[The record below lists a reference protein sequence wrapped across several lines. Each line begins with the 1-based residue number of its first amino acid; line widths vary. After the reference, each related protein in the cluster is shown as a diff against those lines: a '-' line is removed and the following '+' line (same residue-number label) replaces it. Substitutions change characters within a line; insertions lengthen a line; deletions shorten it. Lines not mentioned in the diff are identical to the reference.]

1 MEKHVLPNRDN
12 TLTTNE
18 CSVNSILAIAYV
30 QSKAPTHNI
39 SIEVKSGSGR
49 IDHLF
54 TPPADGKGAVV
65 IHGYKIT

>member
-1 MEKHVLPNRDN
+1 MLPNRKN
-12 TLTTNE
+12 ILATNE

-30 QSKAPTHNI
+30 QSDAPTHNI
-39 SIEVKSGSGR
+39 SIELSSGSGR